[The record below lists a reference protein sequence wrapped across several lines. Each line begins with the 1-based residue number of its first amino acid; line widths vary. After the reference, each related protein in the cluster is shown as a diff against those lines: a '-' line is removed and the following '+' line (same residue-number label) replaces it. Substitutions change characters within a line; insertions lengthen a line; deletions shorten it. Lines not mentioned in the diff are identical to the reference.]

1 VTGGDLTLD
10 GQRPPVV
17 LPLAGDLDVAR
28 ANEAHRRMLALELRP
43 GAQLVLDMRELTF
56 MDSTGVRLILQARDY
71 ARSHGAGLVVVRPPE
86 PVMRV
91 IELVGLD
98 EQLDLVDRI

>member
-1 VTGGDLTLD
+1 VVLE
-10 GQRPPVV
+10 GQRSPVV
-17 LPLAGDLDVAR
+17 LPLAGELDVAR
-28 ANEAHRRMLALELRP
+28 ANDAYMRMLALELRP
-43 GAQLVLDMRELTF
+43 GAQLVLDLRELTF
-56 MDSTGVRLILQARDY
+56 MDSTGVRLILQASEY